1 MVRAVPLQRVVLL
14 VDDSTDIGLLKQ
26 TLQAA
31 WASLPA
37 DSPNASAGPHEVRL
51 LQVSSGGRMLDVLLA
66 LLTEPADA
74 GCCSQDPGS
83 AEYRPHLG
91 LR

>member
-1 MVRAVPLQRVVLL
+1 MTLTELAHTADAISMDLRGLSKVNRGCIFEIEHMVRAVPLQRVVLL

-37 DSPNASAGPHEVRL
+37 DSPNA
-51 LQVSSGGRMLDVLLA
+51 
-66 LLTEPADA
+66 
-74 GCCSQDPGS
+74 
-83 AEYRPHLG
+83 
-91 LR
+91 